1 MQGKKVVN
9 YFQTKQTKIHK
20 NDHNIKKK
28 ITTKK
33 IQNKN
38 CLNIYLLKQ
47 EKPYFFQKCEYTLDQ
62 CF

>member
-28 ITTKK
+28 NYNKK
-33 IQNKN
+33 DP
-38 CLNIYLLKQ
+38 KQ
-47 EKPYFFQKCEYTLDQ
+47 KLPKHIFIKTRKTLFFSKM
-62 CF
+62 